1 MIPSGFCFQPAD
13 RGLAM
18 DEIED
23 DLLLVRDVLARE
35 LETINSYLRLLRS
48 AKSERVRAFLA
59 HITDEE
65 KEHVAEALEII
76 KELDPVQAALLERGP
91 HAALPAT
98 RSPSQN
104 SPQLPQ
110 GFTVGSL
117 RNKP

>member
-1 MIPSGFCFQPAD
+1 
-13 RGLAM
+13 M
-18 DEIED
+18 DETDD

-48 AKSERVRAFLA
+48 AKTERVRAFLA

-76 KELDPVQAALLERGP
+76 KALDPVQAALLEHGSHAEPPAGP
-91 HAALPAT
+91 P
-98 RSPSQN
+98 PSQI
-104 SPQLPQ
+104 LPDTPP

-117 RNKP
+117 RKKPE

>member
-1 MIPSGFCFQPAD
+1 
-13 RGLAM
+13 M
-18 DEIED
+18 DETED

-76 KELDPVQAALLERGP
+76 KELDPVQAALLEHGSHTGQP
-91 HAALPAT
+91 SSP
-98 RSPSQN
+98 PSQIDQ
-104 SPQLPQ
+104 PP

-117 RNKP
+117 RKKT

>member
-1 MIPSGFCFQPAD
+1 
-13 RGLAM
+13 
-18 DEIED
+18 
-23 DLLLVRDVLARE
+23 VLARE

-59 HITDEE
+59 HVTDEE

-91 HAALPAT
+91 HAASPAT
-98 RSPSQN
+98 PPPQSP
-104 SPQLPQ
+104 PQPSH

-117 RNKP
+117 RKKP

>member
-1 MIPSGFCFQPAD
+1 
-13 RGLAM
+13 M
-18 DEIED
+18 DETEE

-76 KELDPVQAALLERGP
+76 KDLDPVQAAIIDRGA
-91 HAALPAT
+91 HAEHPTRPA
-98 RSPSQN
+98 PSSQAA
-104 SPQLPQ
+104 PYQPP

>member
-1 MIPSGFCFQPAD
+1 
-13 RGLAM
+13 M
-18 DEIED
+18 DETED

-48 AKSERVRAFLA
+48 AKSERVRTFLA

-76 KELDPVQAALLERGP
+76 KELDPVQAALLEHGS
-91 HAALPAT
+91 HAGHPT
-98 RSPSQN
+98 SPPPSQIDQ
-104 SPQLPQ
+104 PP

-117 RNKP
+117 RKKT

>member
-1 MIPSGFCFQPAD
+1 
-13 RGLAM
+13 M
-18 DEIED
+18 DETED

-59 HITDEE
+59 HVTDEE

-91 HAALPAT
+91 HAAPPPPQILPQ
-98 RSPSQN
+98 PM
-104 SPQLPQ
+104 Q

-117 RNKP
+117 RKKS

>member
-1 MIPSGFCFQPAD
+1 
-13 RGLAM
+13 M
-18 DEIED
+18 DETED

-35 LETINSYLRLLRS
+35 LETINSYLKLLRS

-59 HITDEE
+59 HVTDEE

-91 HAALPAT
+91 HAIAPAAPP
-98 RSPSQN
+98 PSAILQQ
-104 SPQLPQ
+104 PLH

-117 RNKP
+117 RKKL

>member
-1 MIPSGFCFQPAD
+1 
-13 RGLAM
+13 M
-18 DEIED
+18 DETED

-76 KELDPVQAALLERGP
+76 KELDPVQAALLEHGS
-91 HAALPAT
+91 HASHPT
-98 RSPSQN
+98 SPPPSQTDQ
-104 SPQLPQ
+104 PP

-117 RNKP
+117 RKKA

>member
-1 MIPSGFCFQPAD
+1 
-13 RGLAM
+13 M
-18 DEIED
+18 DEMEE

-59 HITDEE
+59 HVTDEE

-76 KELDPVQAALLERGP
+76 KELDPVQAALIDQGAHVEHRTGP
-91 HAALPAT
+91 AP
-98 RSPSQN
+98 
-104 SPQLPQ
+104 SPQAAPYRPP

-117 RNKP
+117 RNKS

>member
-1 MIPSGFCFQPAD
+1 
-13 RGLAM
+13 M
-18 DEIED
+18 DETEE

-76 KELDPVQAALLERGP
+76 KELDPVQAALLDQGSHSGRS
-91 HAALPAT
+91 T
-98 RSPSQN
+98 NSPSQTLAE
-104 SPQLPQ
+104 PPP

-117 RNKP
+117 RQKA

>member
-1 MIPSGFCFQPAD
+1 
-13 RGLAM
+13 M
-18 DEIED
+18 DETED

-76 KELDPVQAALLERGP
+76 KEFDPVQAALLEHGSHATHSNGP
-91 HAALPAT
+91 PAGRPPEPPPT
-98 RSPSQN
+98 
-104 SPQLPQ
+104 
-110 GFTVGSL
+110 FTVGSL
-117 RNKP
+117 RKRDG